1 MCRRACLTLAL
12 CLVAVPV
19 CVAGIATNRYTI
31 SSDATGMPGDFLAAR
46 EGELTVG
53 GSTFG
58 AVADTRDAPDRWY
71 VVGTKIKSSLGGY
84 LAYDTSGKSNRVF
97 LTPEMGEGTDW
108 LIGRSR
114 HEGERGT
121 IQAAVGP
128 LQGWFL
134 CVEEAEGQRG
144 TATDKAAARRVVLAR
159 DPARKLEAERI
170 YEHK

>member
-12 CLVAVPV
+12 CLLTVPV

-31 SSDATGMPGDFLAAR
+31 SFNPQGAGGDYLAAR
-46 EGELTVG
+46 HGELTLG

-58 AVADTRDAPDRWY
+58 AVSDARDAADRWY
-71 VVGTKIKSSLGGY
+71 VAGTKIKSSLGGGY
-84 LAYDTSGKSNRVF
+84 LAYDATGKSNRVF
-97 LTPEMGEGTDW
+97 LTADMGEGTDW

-121 IQAAVGP
+121 IQAASGP

-134 CVEEAEGQRG
+134 CVEGAGGEPGLG
-144 TATDKAAARRVVLAR
+144 RRVVLGK
-159 DPARKLEAERI
+159 DPAGKLEAERI